1 VDITCA
7 IPALALYCTLMMSYY
22 YLPRFPHSVSS
33 LSVCEIELHRLDMM
47 INVKKSLCLRIGP
60 RHNAKCSN
68 LIASDSTRYLG
79 VNIVAGHKFA
89 CSLDTARGL
98 SIAHLMPFLA
108 RWVGSSQKT
117 S

>member
-47 INVKKSLCLRIGP
+47 INVKKSHSVCALGRATTPNAAILLRAIPPGILV
-60 RHNAKCSN
+60 H
-68 LIASDSTRYLG
+68 

-89 CSLDTARGL
+89 CSLDTAFNAIFG
-98 SIAHLMPFLA
+98 